1 MLLFSLRLFKNFVL
15 RDIRRNLVRTFLTVA
30 GIALG
35 VAVFLAISIAND
47 TALARFRQTVA
58 QVSGKANLELLPL
71 SAGSMDEALLEDLN
85 FLGASGVKWTSL
97 IDEHLVVKGA
107 SGQDEVIQIIGID
120 MLADPEFKRYEED
133 DGDSGD
139 ASGDTTGSTSSSG
152 NAVESSVFARDSV
165 LVGASLAE
173 RLHLKKGSTFT
184 CLLPEGERTLNVA
197 GVMSKTGLG
206 GAYSGNLIVADMP
219 LAQVLTGLEGRVS
232 RVDMIVGS
240 GKEKMADSDFG
251 SGSADASGGRS
262 DDDQLY
268 LAVSEK
274 LRQIMPSDIMIG
286 TPETRSNQAEK
297 MTRSFEYNLLALTL
311 IALMVGMFL
320 IYNTMTITV
329 LRRRPEI
336 GVMRALGVKRST
348 ILNMFL
354 WETIFIGGLGTT
366 CGVVLGGFLAQGA
379 LAAVAQTFQYFY
391 FKVPLEKVSPAPEQY
406 LLAAAIGM
414 GLTLIAA
421 LPPLIEST
429 TVAPAEATK
438 RASFESR
445 LRFMALP
452 LFVLGLV
459 CLALCYLSSLQGPV
473 LDFPF
478 FGYLAALLA
487 IVGASLLMPL
497 ALSRLLPGLSRLLG
511 HLMGAKG
518 RVAASSLS
526 GTLSRTAVACASL
539 MIGIAMMISLA
550 IMISSFRKTVTQW
563 IDQSFQ
569 ADLWMQSQARAAG
582 NKGARLPESMVQECA
597 AVKGVAA
604 AEGFVDRRIIYEGMP
619 VFLAAA
625 DFDVLAKYGNQ
636 LFLSGETNEAVCNR
650 MAGRRAIISEPFA
663 VRRKLKKGDILKLD
677 VGGVSETF
685 TVEDIYYDYAS
696 DLGYI
701 IIPRDVYK
709 NLYHDTTV
717 SNVAIYL
724 QPGAELAAVKSAL
737 LSKLSGARLAINSTM
752 ELRKQAIV
760 IFDRTFAITYAL
772 HTIAVIVSMLS
783 VMNALFALTIES
795 KREFAILRYLGAG
808 RSQLAAIV
816 YTQAAILA
824 TVGNIGGLGLGYIL
838 SLLLTHVINK
848 QSFGWSVQ
856 YSIPYDFI
864 VQSSILVVATAVASA
879 CLPARLAASTLAPA
893 VIRDE

>member
-1 MLLFSLRLFKNFVL
+1 MVGFSLRLFKNFVL

-58 QVSGKANLELLPL
+58 QVAGKANLELLPL
-71 SAGSMDEALLEDLN
+71 SAGSMDEGLLEDLS
-85 FLGASGVKWTSL
+85 FLGGVGVKWTSI

-120 MLADPEFKRYEED
+120 MLADPEFKRYEESD
-133 DGDSGD
+133 DGGSGDAAASTSGD
-139 ASGDTTGSTSSSG
+139 ASGSAS
-152 NAVESSVFARDSV
+152 AVESSVFAPDSV

-184 CLLPEGERTLNVA
+184 CLLPEGERILNVA
-197 GVMSKTGLG
+197 GVMSKSGLG

-240 GKEKMADSDFG
+240 GKENTGDSD
-251 SGSADASGGRS
+251 SGSRS
-262 DDDQLY
+262 DDDQVY
-268 LAVSEK
+268 RAVSEK

-414 GLTLIAA
+414 GLTLTAA
-421 LPPLIEST
+421 LPPLLEST

-452 LFVLGLV
+452 LFIMGLV

-511 HLMGAKG
+511 HFMGAKG

-582 NKGARLPESMVQECA
+582 NKGARLPESVVKECA

-650 MAGRRAIISEPFA
+650 MSGSRAIISEPFA
-663 VRRKLKKGDILKLD
+663 VRRKLKKGDVLKLD

-709 NLYHDTTV
+709 NLYKDSTV

-724 QPGAELAAVKSAL
+724 QPGADLAAVKSEL
-737 LSKLSGARLAINSTM
+737 MSRLSGARLAINSTM